1 MSNSKPPLPGFR
13 SDKEAEDFV
22 DNADLTQ
29 FDLTGGEPV
38 RYEFKSK
45 DANVSMRMPRQLL
58 DAVKARAQRE
68 GIPYQRF
75 IRQTLEHAV
84 GGRSGKVE

>member
-1 MSNSKPPLPGFR
+1 MSNSKQPLPSFR

-22 DNADLTQ
+22 DNADLSQ

-58 DAVKARAQRE
+58 DAVKAKAQRE

-84 GGRSGKVE
+84 AGAGKAK

>member
-1 MSNSKPPLPGFR
+1 MSNSKPALPGFQ

-38 RYEFKSK
+38 RYEFRSK

-58 DAVKARAQRE
+58 DAVKARARRE

-84 GGRSGKVE
+84 EGRSGETK